1 MNTVDLRA
9 PMLLL
14 GWLLEL
20 HGEGSELLVPLMAPL
35 WLGLVE
41 NDPYC
46 ARMTGGAIRRSSPRA
61 GGSAPP
67 PPEPLVIMGLLTE
80 EDLKA
85 LASVGILS
93 QACICGSR

>member
-14 GWLLEL
+14 GWFLEL

-67 PPEPLVIMGLLTE
+67 GALGHHGPAHRGRPEGTRERWNP
-80 EDLKA
+80 
-85 LASVGILS
+85 LASLHMRI
-93 QACICGSR
+93 

>member
-14 GWLLEL
+14 GWFLEL

-46 ARMTGGAIRRSSPRA
+46 ARMTGAVSYTHLTLPTIL
-61 GGSAPP
+61 
-67 PPEPLVIMGLLTE
+67 LV
-80 EDLKA
+80 
-85 LASVGILS
+85 
-93 QACICGSR
+93 

>member
-1 MNTVDLRA
+1 MSLV
-9 PMLLL
+9 
-14 GWLLEL
+14 GWSWWP
-20 HGEGSELLVPLMAPL
+20 HGEGSERLGLLMAPSG
-35 WLGLVE
+35 WVQIK
-41 NDPYC
+41 NDSHGAC
-46 ARMTGGAIRRSSPRA
+46 MSGGAIRRSSPRA

-80 EDLKA
+80 EDQKA